1 MEERLQNILAAR
13 GAASRRGAAAL
24 IEEGRV
30 TVNGNTVM
38 EPGKRF
44 DPAKVEI
51 RIDGRALQREA
62 ERCRTFMFHKPAG
75 FVCSVSG
82 EQGESVCTFFR
93 EFSERLV
100 PVGRLDKESE
110 GLLLM
115 SNDGAF
121 IERMTHPRYGH
132 QKLYEVEVAGHMTP
146 EKMAT
151 LRSPLEIDGYTIR
164 PVEVDV
170 IREGANHVH
179 RLAFTLGEGR
189 NRQIRK
195 MCAIAGFTVLRLR
208 RTRIDFLT
216 LGTLKPGEF
225 RELTPAEI
233 KRLT

>member
-1 MEERLQNILAAR
+1 MEERLQNILADR
-13 GAASRRGAAAL
+13 GVASRRGAAAL
-24 IEEGRV
+24 IQEGRV
-30 TVNGNTVM
+30 TVDRETVL
-38 EPGKRF
+38 EPGRRF
-44 DPAKVEI
+44 DPAAAAIAV
-51 RIDGRALQREA
+51 DGKPLPRET
-62 ERCRTFMFHKPAG
+62 ERPRTFMLHKPAG
-75 FVCSVSG
+75 YICSASG
-82 EQGESVCTFFR
+82 EQGRSVCTLLGEFR
-93 EFSERLV
+93 ERLV
-100 PVGRLDKESE
+100 PVGRLDRESE

-132 QKLYEVEVAGHMTP
+132 RKLYEVEVAGHMTP
-146 EKMAT
+146 EKIAT

-164 PVEVDV
+164 PVDVDI

-216 LGTLKPGEF
+216 LGALKPGEF
-225 RELTPAEI
+225 RELTPQEI
-233 KRLT
+233 ARLM